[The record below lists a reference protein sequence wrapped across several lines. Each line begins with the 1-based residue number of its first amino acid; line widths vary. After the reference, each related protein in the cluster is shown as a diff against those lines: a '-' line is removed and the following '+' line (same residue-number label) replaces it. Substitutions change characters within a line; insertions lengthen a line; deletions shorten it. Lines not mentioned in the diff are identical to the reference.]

1 MFPELNGDESQLL
14 QSSDNPIPWTYRF
27 DWQTKQLAQGTDG
40 RYLRT
45 ATYAEYLEETA
56 KKILNTRRFRYEI
69 YSERYGVDFLYDVGR
84 MRSGISLATIK
95 TQAQEAL
102 EAHSEIERAE
112 IIDIHFEDNRV
123 VVFALVI
130 EGIRGTTRMEV
141 DAWQR

>member
-1 MFPELNGDESQLL
+1 MFPELSGDESQLV
-14 QSSDNPIPWTYRF
+14 QSPDNPIPWTYKF
-27 DWQTKQLAQGTDG
+27 DWQTKQLMQGPDG

-69 YSERYGVDFLYDVGR
+69 YSERYGVDYLYQVGR
-84 MRSGISLATIK
+84 MPSGMSLAVIK
-95 TQAQEAL
+95 TQAEEAL

-112 IIDIHFEDNRV
+112 VVDIRFDGNRI
-123 VVFALVI
+123 VFGLEI
-130 EGIRGTTRMEV
+130 EGTRGTTRTEV